1 MNLKYTRT
9 ALKQLKALARNDAKR
24 IKSKIEQYAQN
35 PGSQASNVTAL
46 QGSNLHRLRFG
57 AYRVVFDKSGVILTI
72 LKIGHRRDVYR

>member
-24 IKSKIEQYAQN
+24 VKLKIEQYAQN
-35 PGSQASNVTAL
+35 PGSQANNVTEL
-46 QGSNLHRLRFG
+46 QGSNLHRLRIG